1 MKKFS
6 LLLLVVSLV
15 STLGCSKQSTP
26 SHKSA
31 GTNRSLRAEET
42 AIQDQAREAKQKID
56 KIAAE
61 AEAKLEKSHEIATK
75 HVHKPAK
82 SVKELAAEVAEDA
95 KDEAEDRPEDLHDD
109 AELQA
114 ERYLRLQEARR
125 RARLAE
131 EVSADDVPR

>member
-1 MKKFS
+1 MKKLS
-6 LLLLVVSLV
+6 LLLVTVSLI
-15 STLGCSKQSTP
+15 STLGCSKQSAP

-31 GTNRSLRAEET
+31 GTSRSLRAEEA
-42 AIQDQAREAKQKID
+42 AIEDHARQAKQEID

-61 AEAKLEKSHEIATK
+61 AENKLEKSHEIATK
-75 HVHKPAK
+75 QVHKPTK
-82 SVKELAAEVAEDA
+82 SVRELAAEVAEDA
-95 KDEAEDRPEDLHDD
+95 KDDAEDRPEDLHDD